1 VTGTRIMDQAAIE
14 AVFDR
19 LSAQLS
25 EQFAGQPD
33 EPLLVGVHRGGVL
46 VAQALHRRLGLSTP
60 LGTLDIAF
68 YRDDV
73 STRRLNPQVQPSQLP
88 LSVDGRCVVLID
100 DVLHTGRT
108 VRAALNELF
117 DFGRPAR
124 VMLVVL
130 VDRGGRELPVQPDL
144 TGTCMSLACD
154 RQIRL
159 EHDSG
164 GLQLCIRGQLQP
176 DETA

>member
-1 VTGTRIMDQAAIE
+1 MDHAAID

-25 EQFAGQPD
+25 EQFASQPD
-33 EPLLVGVHRGGVL
+33 APLLVGVHRGGVL
-46 VAQALHRRLGLSTP
+46 VAQALHHRLGLSTP

-73 STRRLNPQVQPSQLP
+73 SSRRLNPQVQPSQLP
-88 LSVDGRCVVLID
+88 LSVDGRCVVLVD

-144 TGTCMSLACD
+144 TGTCVSLAPD
-154 RQIRL
+154 QQIRL
-159 EHDSG
+159 EQDDD
-164 GLQLCIRGQLQP
+164 GLRLRVRSPPQP
-176 DETA
+176 GNTA